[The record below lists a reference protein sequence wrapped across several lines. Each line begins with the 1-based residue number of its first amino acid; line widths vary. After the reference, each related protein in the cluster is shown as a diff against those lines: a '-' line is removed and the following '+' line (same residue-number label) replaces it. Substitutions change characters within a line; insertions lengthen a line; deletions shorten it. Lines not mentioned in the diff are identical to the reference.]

1 MTTLTSTRRDHYR
14 KLPRRHFSKEMKRQ
28 TVEELL
34 RSSVSLA
41 QFARQRDL
49 HYNLLTKWRR
59 EYLAGQY
66 GRPVERVELE
76 QQWLAVA
83 LSDQV
88 SVDVGSESGTPV
100 TMAKPSPAVMED
112 GRTAHRLRVVL
123 GKGELLIEGAC
134 TPSLLRTV
142 IEALQCDL
150 ARFPRTARRW

>member
-1 MTTLTSTRRDHYR
+1 MTSTRRDHYR

-34 RSSVSLA
+34 CSSVSLA

-66 GRPVERVELE
+66 GMPIEPAQLE
-76 QQWLAVA
+76 QQWLAVS
-83 LSDQV
+83 LCDQV
-88 SVDVGSESGTPV
+88 SARPVSELGAPAA
-100 TMAKPSPAVMED
+100 MAKASPAVTED
-112 GRTAHRLRVVL
+112 GRAAHRLRVVL

-134 TPSLLRTV
+134 TPALLRTV
-142 IEALQCDL
+142 IEALQ
-150 ARFPRTARRW
+150 